1 MSAFFVFLLPIGL
14 AVYFAVWAEW
24 RLRDRIEDA
33 LLCDA
38 AALACAFG
46 LTSAYILSVTILTGD
61 FGPDLLALAAWRAIK
76 ITAFLMLAWGPVA
89 LFMIAVRPWPKEG
102 EE

>member
-38 AALACAFG
+38 AALACAYHG
-46 LTSAYILSVTILTGD
+46 
-61 FGPDLLALAAWRAIK
+61 
-76 ITAFLMLAWGPVA
+76 
-89 LFMIAVRPWPKEG
+89 
-102 EE
+102 